1 MGRDYNTNNL
11 GEAIKQMLKSYR
23 LEKKVTETELYQ
35 SWEDIMGPSI
45 NRHTQRI
52 EIRDKVLIIRL
63 DSSALRHELGFAK
76 EKIVEKI
83 NEHVG
88 YKFVDDVLL
97 M

>member
-1 MGRDYNTNNL
+1 VSDKNQSSL
-11 GEAIKQMLKSYR
+11 GDAIKGMLKAYR
-23 LEKKVTETELYQ
+23 LEGKVTETEIWQ
-35 SWEDIMGPSI
+35 SWESIMGPSI
-45 NRHTQRI
+45 YRHTQKI
-52 EIRDKVLIIRL
+52 EVRERVLLIRL

-88 YKFVDDVLL
+88 KKFIDEVLL

>member
-1 MGRDYNTNNL
+1 MRDYNTNSL
-11 GEAIKQMLKSYR
+11 STAIKQMLKSYK

-35 SWEDIMGPSI
+35 SWEEIMGPSI

-52 EIRDKVLIIRL
+52 EVRNKLLVIRL

-88 YKFVDDVLL
+88 YAYIDDVLL